1 MTTAGDPDYTKCS
14 LEELIDVQDRIDRA
28 AYRDRAAALDK
39 EIARRLAARPGEAGP
54 PGGGTVG
61 VRLDEPIAF
70 KPGRAMSMKNAV
82 GAICGAVLGVAFVV
96 YGIVKGFEEG
106 WLLMVFGGVFVVIS
120 ATDVAY
126 HLFNAF
132 QRHRFSDKD
141 LVARN
146 QEPDPFAR
154 SLGLED
160 GFPASQ
166 RGPVRRFPGGF
177 CPFCGARAPEN
188 ADRCPSCGKDV

>member
-1 MTTAGDPDYTKCS
+1 MTTGGDPDYTMCS
-14 LEELIDVQDRIDRA
+14 LEELIDVQDRIDRTA
-28 AYRDRAAALDK
+28 HPDRAAALDK
-39 EIARRLAARPGEAGP
+39 EIARRLAARPGESGS
-54 PGGGTVG
+54 PGGGAVG

-82 GAICGAVLGVAFVV
+82 GALSGVIIGIAFGV
-96 YGIVKGFEEG
+96 YGFVKGTDEG
-106 WLLMVFGGVFVVIS
+106 WLMIAFGGVVVLMS
-120 ATDVAY
+120 AADVGY

-154 SLGLED
+154 ALGLED
-160 GFPASQ
+160 GFPAGQ